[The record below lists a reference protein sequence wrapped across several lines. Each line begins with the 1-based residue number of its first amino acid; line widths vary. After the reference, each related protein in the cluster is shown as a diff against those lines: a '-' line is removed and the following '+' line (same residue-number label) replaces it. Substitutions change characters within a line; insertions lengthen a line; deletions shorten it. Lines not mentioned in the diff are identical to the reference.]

1 MPTRLL
7 TVAEVARL
15 LNEHPE
21 TTRTR
26 LRRGE
31 ITAVKKSEG
40 SRAAWRVS
48 EKAVEAFIHRRRYNP
63 AA

>member
-7 TVAEVARL
+7 TVTEVARL

-48 EKAVEAFIHRRRYNP
+48 EKAVEAFIHRRQYNP

>member
-7 TVAEVARL
+7 TVSEVARL

-21 TTRTR
+21 TTRKR

-40 SRAAWRVS
+40 SRAAWGVS
-48 EKAVEAFIHRRRYNP
+48 EKSVEAFLHRRRYNP